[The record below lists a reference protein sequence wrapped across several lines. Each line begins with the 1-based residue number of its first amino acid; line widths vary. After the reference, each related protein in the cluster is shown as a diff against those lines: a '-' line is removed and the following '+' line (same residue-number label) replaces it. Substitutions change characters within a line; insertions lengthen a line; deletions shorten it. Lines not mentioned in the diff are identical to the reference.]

1 MSRSKILLISLLLVI
16 GKFRTNCCKKVN
28 SFNDF
33 YNMHCTAGV
42 IANTLCKAL
51 SEYFSVFEKNSN
63 VLKIKV
69 DDHVLVMTGGMIQ
82 FKQSWVKS
90 IKFRWHFASLCFF
103 ESTVS
108 RGFLTSFFIKIH
120 LYWLHL
126 DHSKFVI
133 PTLPNHHFCL
143 ISLADWSIPLLSG
156 GVKC

>member
-82 FKQSWVKS
+82 FKQS
-90 IKFRWHFASLCFF
+90 
-103 ESTVS
+103 
-108 RGFLTSFFIKIH
+108 
-120 LYWLHL
+120 
-126 DHSKFVI
+126 
-133 PTLPNHHFCL
+133 
-143 ISLADWSIPLLSG
+143 
-156 GVKC
+156 